1 MKFKIAAL
9 LFLLALPGV
18 IATSWMALPLL
29 VDASQIA
36 VSLQTLQVVSA
47 VQGAVLVLIAA
58 LIGAWLAPRVGLA
71 APAVSA
77 VASRGALLEAF
88 RPQVVPGL
96 VGGAIGGVV
105 ILGFYAFAPES
116 LKALQP
122 DTPLPLAVRLLYGGI
137 TEEVLVRWGLMTVL
151 VWAGWRVLRRDLQQP
166 STGII
171 WGAIAISALVF
182 GLSHLPSV
190 AQSLPA
196 LTPYEAAYIT
206 VGNALFGLV
215 AGYLFWRYGL
225 EAAIIAH
232 LSAHLM
238 AFAIR
243 G

>member
-1 MKFKIAAL
+1 MKFKVAAL

-29 VDASQIA
+29 VDASQ
-36 VSLQTLQVVSA
+36 VPVPLQTLQVVSA

-105 ILGFYAFAPES
+105 ILGFYAFAPEA

-166 STGII
+166 SAGII
-171 WGAIAISALVF
+171 WGAIAVSALVF

-196 LTPYEAAYIT
+196 LTPYGAAYIT
-206 VGNALFGLV
+206 VGNALFGGV

-232 LSAHLM
+232 VSAHLM